1 MTFCLGEIT
10 PPSDSTGDAGTSS
23 VPKKG
28 ASDCATGWDISHWPM
43 MFLPSSYVVC
53 IRMRRMKKI

>member
-1 MTFCLGEIT
+1 MTFCLGEII
-10 PPSDSTGDAGTSS
+10 PLSESTAGDAGTSS

-43 MFLPSSYVVC
+43 MFLPSSYVLC
-53 IRMRRMKKI
+53 IRTRIK